1 MFSKKVIT
9 DEHLP
14 AQTIEIEELLTRRIK
29 AIFQSGEEAEKR
41 LKEGKKLRIYL
52 GIDPTGPNLHLGHTI
67 PLLFLKQLLELG
79 HKPVLLIGD
88 FTARI
93 GDPTGKESARSQLTE
108 KEVKKNMENYLE
120 QVYKIL
126 PKDSFEVK
134 HNSVWLSKMLF
145 QDVVELASYVTVQQM
160 IQRDM
165 FQRRIRGEIVCL
177 DKETGLEKGR
187 FNPPLGFISRFGNIE
202 VYAGKIECSCCGS
215 EIDQGEIIYGGTKSG
230 LHKVNAFPMPIYLNE
245 FLYPLMQGYD
255 SVAMKIDGEVGGNDQ
270 TFNMLVGRD
279 LERKMLNKDKLVFAT
294 RLLIDAESGK
304 KMSKTEGGLISLSD
318 SPQDM
323 FGKTMKTVPDEMT
336 ALVFLLCTEKQRQ
349 WIDGKKGNDPY
360 GFKKEL
366 AYELVRMYHGEKEA
380 QKAGDEWERVFSK
393 GELPGEM
400 EEVKKT
406 KLVEL
411 VGLATQGS
419 SSSAKILIEQGAVR
433 LMEKSKRSGASCL
446 KKGM

>member
-1 MFSKKVIT
+1 MFGKNTTT
-9 DEHLP
+9 DKHLP
-14 AQTIEIEELLTRRIK
+14 AQTRKIEELLTRRIE
-29 AIFQSGEEAEKR
+29 AIFPSSEEAEKR
-41 LKEGKKLRIYL
+41 LKEGKKMRIYL
-52 GIDPTGPNLHLGHTI
+52 GIDPTGSNLHLGHTI

-93 GDPTGKESARSQLTE
+93 GDPTGKEFARSQLTE

-120 QVYKIL
+120 QIYKIM
-126 PKDSFEVK
+126 PKESFEVEY
-134 HNSVWLSKMLF
+134 NSVWLSKMLF
-145 QDVVELASYVTVQQM
+145 QDVVELASHVTVQQM
-160 IQRDM
+160 LARDM
-165 FQRRIRGEIVCL
+165 FQERI
-177 DKETGLEKGR
+177 KNEK
-187 FNPPLGFISRFGNIE
+187 
-202 VYAGKIECSCCGS
+202 
-215 EIDQGEIIYGGTKSG
+215 
-230 LHKVNAFPMPIYLNE
+230 PIGIHE

-255 SVAMKIDGEVGGNDQ
+255 SVAMNIDGEVGGNDQ

-323 FGKTMKTVPDEMT
+323 FGKTMKTVPDKMT
-336 ALVFLLCTEKQRQ
+336 ALVFLLCTEKKQQ
-349 WIDGKKGNDPY
+349 WIDVKKGDDPY
-360 GFKKEL
+360 EFKKEL
-366 AYELVRMYHGEKEA
+366 AYELVRMYYSEKEA
-380 QKAGDEWERVFSK
+380 QKARDEWERVFSK

-411 VGLATQGS
+411 IGLATQGS
-419 SSSAKILIEQGAVR
+419 SSSAKILIEQGAVKVNG
-433 LMEKSKRSGASCL
+433 EV
-446 KKGM
+446 KKEWGFIPKEGDVIQIGPKKFIKIV